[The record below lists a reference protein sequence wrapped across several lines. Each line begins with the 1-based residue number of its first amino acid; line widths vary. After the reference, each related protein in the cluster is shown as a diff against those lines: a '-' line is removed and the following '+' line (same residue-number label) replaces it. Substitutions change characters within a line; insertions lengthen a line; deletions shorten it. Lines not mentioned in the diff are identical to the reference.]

1 MITNEILFIVDEEN
15 QLLFDGVKFKEAPSK
30 DTKEYFSG
38 AVLPSSFIKTYGMK
52 IPKTIPEE
60 KMEMQVEM
68 SMYEDS
74 GLDPEVEYKISSSII
89 ELEGDDNFVEAYA
102 CEVSELEEKFEKVIK
117 KNSHVDTIFPAP
129 LAYTS
134 LYAYEKLEKSND
146 IFIHLSE
153 ENSYAVIFKDGK
165 YISTNSIPSLNEL
178 AKKIEVSPSEIRE
191 HLTTKG
197 IKAELYLDESQQE
210 VSQPSAPKIEEN
222 DDSYGEDILLFKD
235 EEQTVGSSIEDKLN
249 PLQKELLDKTSDELS
264 KVVDRIARTI
274 SHKRGVFKLENI
286 DNIYLDMQTDDI
298 PGFLELFSAYGYEES
313 KKSVLDVFPEIQKE
327 QKHLAM
333 YALCVLANA
342 QGLCVV
348 ANLSIFDRK
357 PPFLKTH
364 VGVFS
369 MVLLASFIVA
379 SAYPIYGYLT
389 IQTLTQKE
397 IELKQNLSK
406 MEKATQKLQ
415 LNLKKERKIRDSLKK
430 DKAGIIK
437 EMRTYDAMVDT
448 LLSLKE
454 DTLKHQKIIRDIDIS
469 LKKYSLSSKHLD
481 VNGSNGA
488 IVQIVTKYK
497 KRDDIAKFMQELLNL
512 GYTTVQT
519 NKIEKN
525 ETYYESFVEIQ
536 P

>member
-1 MITNEILFIVDEEN
+1 MITDKILFIVDEDKE
-15 QLLFDGVKFKEAPSK
+15 LLFDGVKFSDAPSK
-30 DTKEYFSG
+30 DIKEYFSG
-38 AVLPSSFIKTYGMK
+38 SVLPLSFIKTYGMK
-52 IPKTIPEE
+52 IPKATPQE

-74 GLDPEVEYKISSSII
+74 GLDAEIEYKISSSVI
-89 ELEGDDNFVEAYA
+89 ELDGDDNFVEAYA
-102 CEVSELEEKFEKVIK
+102 CEVLELEKKFEKVIK
-117 KNSHVDTIFPAP
+117 KNSHIDTIFPAP

-134 LYAYEKLEKSND
+134 LYAYEKIKKSND

-178 AKKIEVSPSEIRE
+178 AKKIEISPSQIRE

-210 VSQPSAPKIEEN
+210 VPKPSAPKIEEN

-235 EEQTVGSSIEDKLN
+235 EDQVVGSSIEDKLN

-298 PGFLELFSAYGYEES
+298 PGFLELFSAYGYEEA

-342 QGLCVV
+342 QDMCVV

-364 VGVFS
+364 VGIFS
-369 MVLLASFIVA
+369 MVLLASVVVA
-379 SAYPIYGYLT
+379 SVYPIYGYFT
-389 IQTLTQKE
+389 IQTLTQE
-397 IELKQNLSK
+397 ETQLKQELSK
-406 MEKATQKLQ
+406 MQKVTKKLQ
-415 LNLKKERKIRDSLKK
+415 ANLKKERGIRDNLKK
-430 DKAGIIK
+430 DKANIITEIK
-437 EMRTYDAMVDT
+437 TYDAMVDT
-448 LLSLKE
+448 LLSLKD
-454 DTLKHQKIIRDIDIS
+454 DTLIHQKLIKDIDNS
-469 LKKYSLSSKHLD
+469 LQKYSLSSKHLD
-481 VNGSNGA
+481 VNGSKGA
-488 IVQIVTKYK
+488 VVQIVTRYNR
-497 KRDDIAKFMQELLNL
+497 RDDIAKFMKELLGL
-512 GYTTVQT
+512 GYKTVQT
-519 NKIEKN
+519 NRVDKN